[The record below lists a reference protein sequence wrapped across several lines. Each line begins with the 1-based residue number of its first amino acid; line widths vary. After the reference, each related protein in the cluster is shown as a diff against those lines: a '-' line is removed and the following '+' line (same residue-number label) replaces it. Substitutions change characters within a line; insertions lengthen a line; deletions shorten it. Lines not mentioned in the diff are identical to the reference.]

1 MLTKIKLIVSS
12 CLVAV
17 VTLLTP
23 AMASTKDDK
32 VVGLQLYS
40 LREEFPKDIKGTLEK
55 VAKAGFKEVELYGF
69 SKKTQFF
76 GMSATE
82 LKALLDANGL
92 KAVSGHYMLGTY
104 LADGN
109 QEELIAAIEACKTLG
124 SKYLTVPYILP
135 DVRKTEADYHR
146 IAKLLNVAGKMAKK
160 AGLQLAY
167 HNHDFEF
174 TKFGDTN
181 GFDILLKETKK
192 KLVQFELDL
201 YWVVRS
207 GNDPKTLFAANKRRF
222 SMWHVKDMD
231 KNDPKLNAE
240 VGTGSIDFKSIFAE
254 AKLSGMKHFFVEHE
268 TNYKPDPLGSVTK
281 SCEYIKKELL

>member
-1 MLTKIKLIVSS
+1 MLSKIKKIINS
-12 CLVAV
+12 CLMVAA
-17 VTLLTP
+17 TLLLP
-23 AMASTKDDK
+23 AIASAADGK

-55 VAKAGFKEVELYGF
+55 VSKAGFKEVELYGF
-69 SKKTQFF
+69 SKSTQFF
-76 GMSATE
+76 GMSPTE
-82 LKALLDANGL
+82 LRQILDANGL

-109 QEELIAAIEACKTLG
+109 KEELVAAIEACKTLG

-146 IAKLLNVAGKMAKK
+146 IAKLLNEAGKLAKK

-174 TKFGDTN
+174 AKFGNTS
-181 GFDILLKETKK
+181 GFEILLKETNK

-201 YWVVRS
+201 YWVIRS
-207 GNDPKTLFAANKRRF
+207 GNEPKALFAANKGRF

-231 KNDPKLNAE
+231 KTDSKLNAE
-240 VGTGSIDFKSIFAE
+240 VGTGSIDFKAIFKE

-268 TNYKPDPLGSVTK
+268 TNYKPNPLASVTQ
-281 SCEYIKKELL
+281 SCSYIKKELL

>member
-1 MLTKIKLIVSS
+1 MLTKMKLLVSS

-17 VTLLTP
+17 ATLLMPVLAT
-23 AMASTKDDK
+23 ANDDK

-76 GMSATE
+76 GLAPAE
-82 LKALLDANGL
+82 LKQLLDANGL

-135 DVRKTEADYHR
+135 DVRRTEEDYYK
-146 IAKLLNVAGKMAKK
+146 IAKRLNEAGKLCKA
-160 AGLQLAY
+160 AGLKLSY

-174 TKFGDTN
+174 TKFGNTT
-181 GFDILLKETKK
+181 GYDILLKNTDK
-192 KLVQFELDL
+192 KLVEFELDL
-201 YWVVRS
+201 YWAVRS
-207 GNDPKTLFAANKRRF
+207 GNDPKALFAANKGRIT
-222 SMWHVKDMD
+222 MWHVKDMD

-240 VGTGSIDFKSIFAE
+240 VGTGSIDFKKIFAD

-268 TNYKPDPLGSVTK
+268 TNYKPNPLGSVTQ
-281 SCEYIKKELL
+281 SCDYIKKELL

>member
-23 AMASTKDDK
+23 AMASTNDDK